1 MSRYRVMHH
10 VDHGESG
17 KRSASSGSPFG
28 RTLPGPVIR
37 PTRVEVFLDDV
48 CANAWALAGLAGTK
62 VFAVVKA
69 DAYGHGAI
77 AVAQALAG
85 SGAVYG
91 FGVSLVE
98 EGIEL
103 RDAGIT
109 HPILVMGPSLAGGE
123 EAVVEHG
130 LWPMVSTL
138 GALESVAEIARKRGV
153 ALDVH
158 LKLDTGMGRLGLG
171 AHELATALSTIAGS
185 PLRLGG
191 VATHFACADADD
203 PDDPNSMTRAQLARF
218 NDAVTRAGIPDG
230 VMRHVANSSAT
241 IKFAPTRLDAVR
253 PGLSLYGSGAA
264 ARDARFLPTMRFVS
278 AITQLRTAAV
288 GDTVSYGALWTAAR
302 PSKLAVVP
310 VGYADGLPRSLTGKA
325 HALVRGR
332 RVPVVGIIS
341 MDITVLDV
349 TDLPDVAVADE
360 VVLLGAQGDEEIT
373 IPEFAARASISEYE
387 VTCGISKRVPRD
399 YR

>member
-1 MSRYRVMHH
+1 MHD
-10 VDHGESG
+10 V
-17 KRSASSGSPFG
+17 AQSSMGNAGAGSPFG

-37 PTRVEVFLDDV
+37 PTRVEVNLDDV
-48 CANAWALAGLAGTK
+48 CANAWALNGLAGTK

-103 RDAGIT
+103 RDAGIEL
-109 HPILVMGPSLAGGE
+109 PILVMGPSLAGGE

-138 GALESVAEIARKRGV
+138 GALESMTEIARKTGAAV
-153 ALDVH
+153 EVH
-158 LKLDTGMGRLGLG
+158 IKLDTGMGRLGLG
-171 AHELATALSTIAGS
+171 ANELDRALSMIATS

-191 VATHFACADADD
+191 IATHFACADGDD
-203 PDDPNSMTRAQLARF
+203 PDDPGSMTRAQLASF
-218 NDAVTRAGIPDG
+218 EEAVRAAGIGTG

-241 IKFAPTRLDAVR
+241 IKFPETRLDAVR

-264 ARDARFLPTMRFVS
+264 ARDSRFLPTMRFVS
-278 AITQLRTAAV
+278 AITQLRTAEV

-349 TDLPDVAVADE
+349 TDLPEVAVADE

-373 IPEFAARASISEYE
+373 IPEFASRASISEYE